1 MPLSVLLLPHGVNS
15 LNQEAEAGASQ
26 PRAGTRRYRL
36 RAQDDHFGHRGLVP
50 VVPVAHRAVPTEHR
64 AAQEAECWS

>member
-1 MPLSVLLLPHGVNS
+1 MLLFLHGVNA
-15 LNQEAEAGASQ
+15 LNQQAEAGASQ

-50 VVPVAHRAVPTEHR
+50 VVPVAHRAVPTEHHGT
-64 AAQEAECWS
+64 QEAECWS